1 MGTLNRLTHLQKK
14 VRNAKDN
21 PLIINNI
28 IERASVA
35 APLKD
40 QVIKILATG
49 FGSGFSPIAPGTMG
63 SVVGVFVCLAGY
75 ALPWVFRLVFVFAIC
90 AVSIYVAGRAEALF
104 GKKDD
109 QRIVIDEIAGLQ
121 VTMLP
126 ATVTGLNLCVA
137 FVLFRIFDI
146 WKPYPVDRLQN
157 LPGGWGVVAD
167 DLGAGV
173 YGGLVMLLLNLT
185 GVL

>member
-1 MGTLNRLTHLQKK
+1 M
-14 VRNAKDN
+14 A
-21 PLIINNI
+21 
-28 IERASVA
+28 VA
-35 APLKD
+35 RKD
-40 QVIKILATG
+40 QIIKILATG
-49 FGSGFSPIAPGTMG
+49 FGSGLSPVAPGTAG
-63 SVVGVFVCLAGY
+63 TLIGILICLCSY
-75 ALPWVFRLVFVFAIC
+75 PLSDPFRLLFVVAIS
-90 AVSIYVAGRAEALF
+90 AASIYVAGQAETLF

-126 ATVTGLNLCVA
+126 VAITGLHLCAA

-146 WKPYPVDRLQN
+146 WKPFPVNRLHK

-173 YGGLVMLLLNLT
+173 CGGAILLLLT
-185 GVL
+185 YLFKF

>member
-1 MGTLNRLTHLQKK
+1 MATAG
-14 VRNAKDN
+14 KDK
-21 PLIINNI
+21 IIK
-28 IERASVA
+28 
-35 APLKD
+35 L
-40 QVIKILATG
+40 LATG
-49 FGSGFSPIAPGTMG
+49 FGAGLSPVVPGTAG
-63 SVVGVFVCLAGY
+63 SVVGVLVCLLSY
-75 ALPWVFRLVFVFAIC
+75 PLPWVFRLVFVVTISA
-90 AVSIYVAGRAEALF
+90 ASIYVAGQAEALY

-126 ATVTGLNLCVA
+126 VAITGLYLCAA

-146 WKPYPVDRLQN
+146 WKPFPVDRLQN

-173 YGGLVMLLLNLT
+173 YAGLVLFLLALT

>member
-1 MGTLNRLTHLQKK
+1 M
-14 VRNAKDN
+14 
-21 PLIINNI
+21 
-28 IERASVA
+28 A

-49 FGSGFSPIAPGTMG
+49 FGAGFLPMAPGTMG
-63 SVVGVFVCLAGY
+63 TAVGVLICLAGY
-75 ALPWVFRLVFVFAIC
+75 SLPWIFRLVFVFAIC
-90 AVSIYVAGRAEALF
+90 AISIYVAGRAETLF

-126 ATVTGLNLCVA
+126 VAITGLHLCTA

-146 WKPYPVDRLQN
+146 WKPYPVNRLQD

-167 DLGAGV
+167 DLGAGI
-173 YGGLVMLLLNLT
+173 YSGLLLLILT
-185 GVL
+185 MIFKF